1 MVLRRLLPGRK
12 TDAPREGVPVSGEEI
27 AELLESLATAST
39 SATWKCR
46 HGAGTVLVEGTVDF
60 AARESRATVIR
71 GKATYEYIRRGSAAF
86 RAPVVEDAAEDA
98 EPSWEF
104 ASETDACGIHA
115 YAIPGVLAAAVRAA
129 GNLNVGKPEEVGERK
144 LTPVTVTL
152 KPKTT
157 DPDGKVARLARQLR
171 DHGAMTLVVSALVE
185 PSGWDDETDEPT
197 APRIDRLR
205 LELPHWTPADNP
217 MDDHAVTLDLFDL
230 NEPVEIHVGVRPAPL
245 RPHMRGSGAVL
256 IHRCMCGSRRTAE
269 TPSSDGNVGDLRYGD
284 RVHVDPWTANGVV
297 DE

>member
-12 TDAPREGVPVSGEEI
+12 TDSARESVPVSGEDI

-46 HGAGTVLVEGTVDF
+46 HAAGSVLVEGSVDF
-60 AARESRATVIR
+60 GARESRATVIR
-71 GKATYEYIRRGSAAF
+71 GKATYEYIRRGSTAF
-86 RAPVVEDAAEDA
+86 RSAVVESAAE
-98 EPSWEF
+98 ETGQSWEY
-104 ASETDACGIHA
+104 AAETDACGIHA

-129 GNLNVGKPEEVGERK
+129 GNMSVGKPEEVGERK

-171 DHGAMTLVVSALVE
+171 DHGAMVLLVSALVE

-197 APRIDRLR
+197 GPRIDRLR

-217 MDDHAVTLDLFDL
+217 MDDHAVTVDLFDL
-230 NEPVEIHVGVRPAPL
+230 NEPVEIDVPEESDADR
-245 RPHMRGSGAVL
+245 
-256 IHRCMCGSRRTAE
+256 RRTSRTCA
-269 TPSSDGNVGDLRYGD
+269 DL
-284 RVHVDPWTANGVV
+284 ALF
-297 DE
+297 